1 MNNLSPTT
9 LLLQD
14 LISAPT
20 KAECILECLTA
31 DQIIMIENTINRVKR
46 RKMDKSHLPSPV
58 ASPPTTSKED
68 DTAMVNS
75 PSAAAIA
82 NALAAAMVS
91 AALQVPTSTKNDGN
105 ATVTPSMTVT
115 NSTTTAPTTPVTS
128 NDPIAEV
135 KDGVEWVSFVYSHNR
150 TLKRYSIRTDIK
162 NVAIDVVDD
171 KFKAENCVC
180 NIIFR
185 LIGFLTSQR
194 MILFILDTNEYI
206 GLSPCQP
213 SKGNIQ
219 G

>member
-46 RKMDKSHLPSPV
+46 RKMNKSQLPSPV
-58 ASPPTTSKED
+58 ASPPTTSKGD
-68 DTAMVNS
+68 DIVMENP

-91 AALQVPTSTKNDGN
+91 AALQVPATTKNNGN
-105 ATVTPSMTVT
+105 ATVTPSKTVT
-115 NSTTTAPTTPVTS
+115 NPTTTAPTTSVTS

-150 TLKRYSIRTDIK
+150 TLKRYSIRTDVQ
-162 NVAIDVVDD
+162 NVALDIVDD
-171 KFKAENCVC
+171 KFKAENCV
-180 NIIFR
+180 NI
-185 LIGFLTSQR
+185 
-194 MILFILDTNEYI
+194 
-206 GLSPCQP
+206 
-213 SKGNIQ
+213 
-219 G
+219 